1 MGIGPCVRRLLG
13 RFERP
18 AAELYRSVFVDL
30 DSFVASIRNE
40 VDTPPRILEI
50 GCGEGCVIER
60 LAHTFRDASIT
71 GIDISAQPG
80 RLCTVKEPRIRFLET
95 TAAQMA
101 AAEPA
106 SYPLVIIGDVLHHV
120 PRTEREG
127 LLQHAAML
135 LAPGGV
141 LIFKEW
147 VRQRT
152 LAYLMGYCADRFITG
167 DQVHYMREEELKNL
181 ATGVFGATS
190 IRSQFRVPP
199 WNCNLALVIVPLGR

>member
-1 MGIGPCVRRLLG
+1 MGIGPRVRRLLG
-13 RFERP
+13 RLERP

-30 DSFVASIRNE
+30 DSFVASIRSE

-50 GCGEGCVIER
+50 GCGEGCIIER

-127 LLQHAAML
+127 LLKHAAML

-152 LAYLMGYCADRFITG
+152 LAYLMGYCADKIHNR
-167 DQVHYMREEELKNL
+167 R
-181 ATGVFGATS
+181 
-190 IRSQFRVPP
+190 
-199 WNCNLALVIVPLGR
+199 